1 MPIQTFQCESCGL
14 RFRKRTKTDNCK
26 CDCGVQVYSAKRLS
40 VGFGSDVSGVQAQNT
55 GMESL
60 DLSYDRVVGEDARMK
75 WETIYNR
82 RKDKWD
88 MINDAKDST
97 GYDILREEDGTY
109 TMNRQVGSVLKE
121 NRDYGMDMIKQSKN
135 QNT

>member
-14 RFRKRTKTDNCK
+14 RFRKRAKTDHCK
-26 CDCGVQVYSAKRLS
+26 CDCGAQVHSAKRLS

-60 DLSYDRVVGEDARMK
+60 DLSYDRVVGEDARLK

-88 MINDAKDST
+88 MVNDVKDST
-97 GYDILREEDGTY
+97 GYDILREDDGTY
-109 TMNRQVGSVLKE
+109 TMNRQLGSVLKE
-121 NRDYGMDMIKQSKN
+121 NRDYGMDMIKKSKN